1 MDHSYGNPTRHPLQF
16 CLSPI
21 EDANLLH
28 LLKFSCSS
36 RIPINQIYPWVQG
49 KTKLKRAPCGKIF
62 LGCFHFCYDLIF
74 CFEVFFGQEASRWL
88 IFMILTGPFLY
99 LQQEPHFKK
108 LKEFLFSS

>member
-1 MDHSYGNPTRHPLQF
+1 MDHSYGNPTRLPLQF

-74 CFEVFFGQEASRWL
+74 CFEVFFIRSRS
-88 IFMILTGPFLY
+88 
-99 LQQEPHFKK
+99 FKMAN
-108 LKEFLFSS
+108 LHDLDWAVFISTTRTPL

>member
-36 RIPINQIYPWVQG
+36 RIPINQIYSWVQG
-49 KTKLKRAPCGKIF
+49 KYKTKTSSMWENISWL
-62 LGCFHFCYDLIF
+62 FHFCYDLIF

-99 LQQEPHFKK
+99 LQQELHFKK